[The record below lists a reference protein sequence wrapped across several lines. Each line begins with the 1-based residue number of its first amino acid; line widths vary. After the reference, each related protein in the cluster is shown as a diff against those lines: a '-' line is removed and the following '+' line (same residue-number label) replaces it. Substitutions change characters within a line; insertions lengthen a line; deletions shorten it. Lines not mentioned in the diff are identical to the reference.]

1 MHWVKIYG
9 LVVCSALGYHLWA
22 GDVQCFGLRSMGWWC
37 AVHWVKIY
45 GLVVSVHWVKIYGLV
60 VCSALV

>member
-1 MHWVKIYG
+1 MHWVQIYG

-37 AVHWVKIY
+37 AVHW
-45 GLVVSVHWVKIYGLV
+45 GKIYGLV
-60 VCSALV
+60 VCSALG